1 MSKITGKFAEGAMSN
16 CLSICRRSQR
26 YRQGRNGFE
35 VLGIR
40 VSKQRHSDSFSSNHF
55 LARALMETKPNPSSD
70 LNSRFSFRKNKNKI
84 FKSIDNDLIDSHYD
98 KLKAD
103 FEIINQ
109 TASKSEPY
117 KGILLKIEALFN
129 DARSWSNAYV
139 MRRLMV
145 HLYSPQQLVVELKDA
160 LAKLHL
166 IKQEDA
172 TYACFEV
179 EASTM
184 NEDEQ
189 RACLG
194 QLLTDIEQVH
204 RKESLIK
211 RYKREMTYMTA
222 LFFIA
227 SFPFFYIQS
236 LFPEVS
242 AFIFRINSH
251 GTKGSVILTAIAA
264 GWMGA
269 SFSMLLNLRKR
280 LGDSKLEDLRVQKS
294 FGFITSRIFIGI
306 GAALILFYFFQASML
321 QGNMLPKLGNVL
333 DPVCNH
339 SEINLKTIV
348 NQKDHASLIVWCF
361 LAGFSESFVPALLS
375 KTQESVQK

>member
-1 MSKITGKFAEGAMSN
+1 
-16 CLSICRRSQR
+16 
-26 YRQGRNGFE
+26 
-35 VLGIR
+35 
-40 VSKQRHSDSFSSNHF
+40 
-55 LARALMETKPNPSSD
+55 METKPNRSSD
-70 LNSRFSFRKNKNKI
+70 LNSRFDFRKIKNKI
-84 FKSIDNDLIDSHYD
+84 FKPIDDDLIGSHYD

-103 FEIINQ
+103 YEIFNL
-109 TASKSEPY
+109 TASKSEPQN
-117 KGILLKIEALFN
+117 GILLKIEALFK
-129 DARSWSNAYV
+129 DVRSWSNAYV

-145 HLYSPQQLVVELKDA
+145 RLYSPQQLTVELKDA
-160 LAKLHL
+160 LAKLRL
-166 IKQEDA
+166 IKREDA
-172 TYACFEV
+172 TYACFEE

-194 QLLTDIEQVH
+194 QLLTDIEQIH

-236 LFPEVS
+236 LFPGAS
-242 AFIFRINSH
+242 DFLFRINSP

-280 LGDSKLEDLRVQKS
+280 LGDSKLEDLRVQRS
-294 FGFITSRIFIGI
+294 FGYITSRIFIGI

-321 QGNMLPKLGNVL
+321 QGNMLPALRNL
-333 DPVCNH
+333 YDPVCKL
-339 SEINLKTIV
+339 SGKDLQSIV
-348 NQKDHASLIVWCF
+348 THKDHASLIIWCF
-361 LAGFSESFVPALLS
+361 IAGFSESFVPALLS
-375 KTQESVQK
+375 KTQKSVQK